1 MKIPVGNFGY
11 SIAQPAQRPRLSA
24 GEFDNGSEALAQVG
38 RSITNAGLG
47 AMDALNKQAEEQK
60 RQDQA
65 LAKAKAANAI
75 LDHET
80 EVSAITEDIKTRLAD
95 GRLKH
100 TDAPKEYQTRIS
112 QIQRQTIDGIDP
124 VTQENFD
131 RGLKR
136 AEFSGEKTLN
146 GAIAGARTAEFK
158 SQADGLLDKIGKK
171 ASLPGAN
178 VEQLNAYLDT
188 PDAEAMG
195 RQAYGAAWDKK
206 KQEWKDGNWNAS
218 LTQQAMAAR
227 NDLKA
232 IDGLMQRITAGD
244 MSDKLDSDKRNT
256 LVAKLDG
263 YKTSLIQRQEA
274 AAARAERA
282 AERHLKQAE
291 AEFNT
296 FQAMSDKGL
305 MVAPEYID
313 RVLQKTSGTPYQ
325 QGVTAL
331 VKAARENGGIASQ
344 PIARQQATLDQIDAQ
359 IAKQG
364 RTPELDKRREQISKV
379 LQQSQSDLREN
390 GLRAGLERGVIDQM
404 APIDVSTPEAFAAS
418 IGKRLEQAQTVGLW
432 SGSNVS
438 PLDAREAESVRNML
452 EALPAKQ
459 RSQAIATVAASVGPK
474 PAAAIALQLDKQSK
488 PLALAFAT
496 ATQQTTAGRYT
507 SELILKGDQALKDK
521 LNIKNSFG
529 ITRNDLQADIAK
541 TVDGAFGNEQAAQA
555 VKDAAYYIAA
565 GIAAENGGNA
575 SSDDIKRAVRLAVGG
590 DIIERNGKKLP
601 IPGGM
606 DAGEFDQRLKTSAK
620 SVANLGSVRVGGV
633 EMKADEFAASIP
645 GQDLM
650 PVGLGRYAVIVKGRP
665 VTSNGKPVVI
675 EVK

>member
-1 MKIPVGNFGY
+1 MKIPVGNFGFQE
-11 SIAQPAQRPRLSA
+11 AQPARRAHLSP
-24 GEFDNGSEALAQVG
+24 GEFDTGRGLAQ
-38 RSITNAGLG
+38 AGAALTQMG
-47 AMDALNKQAEEQK
+47 ASTLDVVNKQAEEQK

-146 GAIAGARTAEFK
+146 GAITWARTAEFK

-274 AAARAERA
+274 AAQRAERA
-282 AERHLKQAE
+282 AERHLRQAE

-296 FQAMSDKGL
+296 FQSMSDKGL

-496 ATQQTTAGRYT
+496 ANQQTTAGRYT
-507 SELILKGDQALKDK
+507 SELILKGDQAIKDGAVAK
-521 LNIKNSFG
+521 DDKKVTG
-529 ITRNDLQADIAK
+529 WKATIAQE
-541 TVDGAFGNEQAAQA
+541 VEGAFGNEQASQA
-555 VKDAAYYIAA
+555 VKEAAYYITA
-565 GIAAENGGNA
+565 GIAQENGG
-575 SSDDIKRAVRLAVGG
+575 SVGTSDIKRAVRLAVGG

>member
-146 GAIAGARTAEFK
+146 GAITGARTAEFK

-274 AAARAERA
+274 AAQRAERA
-282 AERHLKQAE
+282 AERHLRQAE

-296 FQAMSDKGL
+296 FQSMSDKGL

-364 RTPELDKRREQISKV
+364 RTPELDKRREQIAKV

-507 SELILKGDQALKDK
+507 SELILKGDQAIKDGAVAK
-521 LNIKNSFG
+521 DDKKVTG
-529 ITRNDLQADIAK
+529 WKATIAQE
-541 TVDGAFGNEQAAQA
+541 VEGAFGNEQASQA
-555 VKDAAYYIAA
+555 VKEAAYYITA
-565 GIAAENGGNA
+565 GIAQENGG
-575 SSDDIKRAVRLAVGG
+575 SVGTSDIKRAVRLAVGG

-620 SVANLGSVRVGGV
+620 SVSKLGVVRVAGV
-633 EMKADEFAASIP
+633 EMKADEFAAAIP
-645 GQDLM
+645 GQELE
-650 PVGLGRYAVIVKGRP
+650 PVGLGRYAVIVKGRS
-665 VTSNGKPVVI
+665 VTDSSGNRVII